1 MKTLKLNDK
10 VTLAKPAIDDR
21 VYTIVNLFEDYEP
34 GEIINSDSQKVVWAD
49 IRQNADDRPF
59 LVILSELTKA

>member
-10 VTLAKPAIDDR
+10 VTLVRPAIDDR
-21 VYTIVNLFEDYEP
+21 VYTIIDLFEDYVS
-34 GEIINSDSQKVVWAD
+34 GEVINSDSQKVAWAD

-59 LVILSELTKA
+59 FVMLSELTNA